1 MDGWSVFIEFVHY
14 HWLSRTP
21 CSCTPPFYA
30 VGSITIYIVS
40 SYLRLCSCQI
50 LTLNSSTLAYFFFNS
65 YCTAGCPARS
75 LLPFTEFFKVTLLF
89 SSFTSLNLICY
100 PHLTY
105 CFYKLYFSR
114 EHTHIYIYMT
124 LKLHSLQFLVLS
136 HFKTWHLAIFLQTA
150 YPCLQ
155 IPSDPTQP
163 PCPTL
168 HHIIPLSPCIHIS
181 VCASLSASFQTSVW
195 TTESTSVYLS
205 LYIILLLLLSYW
217 SKYLIFLTDC
227 LSFLGSSWEVNI
239 RPTCFVISVV
249 QNFNCPSGLAV

>member
-114 EHTHIYIYMT
+114 EHTHIYIYDTQITFPPVSCTFT
-124 LKLHSLQFLVLS
+124 LQNL
-136 HFKTWHLAIFLQTA
+136 T
-150 YPCLQ
+150 PCY
-155 IPSDPTQP
+155 
-163 PCPTL
+163 
-168 HHIIPLSPCIHIS
+168 
-181 VCASLSASFQTSVW
+181 LSANCVSVSPDSFWSYSAAMSYPAPHYTSFSLHTYFCLRIFVGLFSDVGVDYRVNERLSQFIYHF
-195 TTESTSVYLS
+195 TTSF
-205 LYIILLLLLSYW
+205 ILL
-217 SKYLIFLTDC
+217 I
-227 LSFLGSSWEVNI
+227 
-239 RPTCFVISVV
+239 
-249 QNFNCPSGLAV
+249 